1 LAWLPV
7 YWSER
12 WWVALGVE
20 LVTKLISEQLEQK
33 VLPRIEAATGGLIP
47 TDEPVTGALAAGF
60 VAGGG
65 VGGTLGM
72 PLKLVRV
79 ATGRSKSPSRMEAT
93 RMFNN
98 SNKDLGRALAAIA
111 SADSQMRG
119 RSGLLGLLLPTPR
132 KVLMVAGA
140 YTALNSVDP
149 EFLGPI
155 GPALETAKEKIPV
168 GDIMMMVTPAIDAVK
183 GQLASR
189 IDAIR

>member
-1 LAWLPV
+1 MA
-7 YWSER
+7 
-12 WWVALGVE
+12 VE
-20 LVTKLISEQLEQK
+20 LISKLVSEQLGSK

-47 TDEPVTGALAAGF
+47 ADEPVTGALAAGF

-65 VGGTLGM
+65 VGGTLGL

-79 ATGRSKSPSRMEAT
+79 ATGRPKTPSRMEAT
-93 RMFNN
+93 HMSS
-98 SNKDLGRALAAIA
+98 SNKELGRALAAIA

-132 KVLMVAGA
+132 KVLLVAGA

-168 GDIMMMVTPAIDAVK
+168 GDIKMMVAPAIDAVK
-183 GQLASR
+183 NTLAAR